1 MSLINN
7 KPLNLEINKYPINE
21 KAKIVF
27 KSKISKNL
35 NKTIKIQMK
44 NILLNQEK
52 WKNFLKK
59 ISRK

>member
-52 WKNFLKK
+52 MEKFFQKN
-59 ISRK
+59 